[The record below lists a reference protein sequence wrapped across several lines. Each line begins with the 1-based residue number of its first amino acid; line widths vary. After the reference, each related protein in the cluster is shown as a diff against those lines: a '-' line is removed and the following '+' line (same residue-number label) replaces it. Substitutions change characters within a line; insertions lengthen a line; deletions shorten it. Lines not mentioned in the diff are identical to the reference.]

1 MRNFPIDF
9 VIDTDLPQISKY
21 KTITGYAID
30 CPFCGKPKKFDVN
43 LSKNF
48 ARCNVCGDGD
58 DVNKGFNSL
67 TLHAKLCKATNKEA
81 YADLWNRYNSLPATL
96 KAQVDKPIIQVAPQ
110 MKVVPLWIRDKI
122 YRAFLEQLSLSK
134 DHEESLIKRGLSE
147 ERIKELCIKD
157 VPLQEINCKTLF
169 DELFYSEP
177 KIAQYFKKH
186 SKAGVAGF
194 YDLATNPKC
203 VARQSGILIPIIVKN
218 PLKDK
223 NYDSNFIDENLISG
237 FQIRYD
243 NASEKKYTYWTSAEK
258 ETGCGFSG
266 CESIHFAL
274 PDSVFDTDTMTFV
287 TPELNCVA
295 LTEGCLKADV
305 ASYLSNDYPFIAVLG
320 VSNQRYLSS
329 ALELLKRKYNTKKI
343 VLTFDADYENN
354 EHVAK
359 AMDSAV
365 QKIAEAGLEID
376 ISRWTDMYH
385 KHNIKGIDDLLLY
398 QRNIKK

>member
-1 MRNFPIDF
+1 MRNFPINF
-9 VIDTDLPQISKY
+9 VIDTDLPQVKKF
-21 KTITGYAID
+21 KTVTGYAID
-30 CPFCGKPKKFDVN
+30 CPFCGKQKKFDVN

-48 ARCNVCGDGD
+48 ARCNVCGNGD

-81 YADLWNRYNSLPATL
+81 YADLWNRYKNLPAKL

-110 MKVVPLWIRDKI
+110 LKTVPLWIRDKI
-122 YRAFLEQLSLSK
+122 YRTFLEQLSLSK
-134 DHEESLIKRGLSE
+134 EHEDSLIKRGLSKQ
-147 ERIKELCIKD
+147 RIKELNIKD
-157 VPLQEINCKTLF
+157 VPVQEIDCSNIFNKLF
-169 DELFYSEP
+169 ISEP

-186 SKAGVAGF
+186 SNAGVAGF
-194 YDLATNPKC
+194 YNLHTNPKC

-223 NYDSNFIDENLISG
+223 GYSADLVEENLISG

-243 NASEKKYTYWTSAEK
+243 KVTDKKYTYWTSAEQD
-258 ETGCGFSG
+258 TGCGFSG
-266 CESIHFAL
+266 CESIHFAI

-287 TPELNCVA
+287 SPELNCVA

-320 VSNQRYLSS
+320 VSNQRFLSS

-343 VLTFDADYENN
+343 VLVFDADYENN

-365 QKIAEAGLEID
+365 AKIAEAGLEID
-376 ISRWTDMYH
+376 ISRWTDLYH

-398 QRNIKK
+398 QKYHK